1 MSTAQPPQ
9 EGEASTTA
17 PPEIQLKIW
26 ELAWPSIL
34 GNLLFSIIGIISI
47 KIVGSLG
54 SEAVAAVTTG
64 HRLFFAIQAI
74 LMAISAGTTAMVA
87 RAWGAKNYA
96 EAARV
101 TSASLWV
108 GNGVALTLTV
118 PCIVFAYVVDSSIV
132 VGFMKGMWRLKSS

>member
-1 MSTAQPPQ
+1 MSITQPPNAS
-9 EGEASTTA
+9 EASKTA

-26 ELAWPSIL
+26 ELAWPAIL
-34 GNLLFSIIGIISI
+34 GNLLFAIIGIISI

-87 RAWGAKNYA
+87 RAWGAKNHA

-108 GNGVALTLTV
+108 GNGVALALTV
-118 PCIVFAYVVDSSIV
+118 PCIVFAYDIASVFGLNDATT
-132 VGFMKGMWRLKSS
+132 RLAAEFI

>member
-1 MSTAQPPQ
+1 MDLSSTLSLNDRIANMSTAQPPQ

-74 LMAISAGTTAMVA
+74 LMANPTA
-87 RAWGAKNYA
+87 
-96 EAARV
+96 
-101 TSASLWV
+101 LWKR
-108 GNGVALTLTV
+108 
-118 PCIVFAYVVDSSIV
+118 FR
-132 VGFMKGMWRLKSS
+132 GMTCRYS